1 MIPKRL
7 VIALALASLGMASPP
22 GCQSVS
28 TPLVVDGPKAHV
40 DASVMGECGTVV
52 DIPHRF
58 LPDDETSRLWARDR
72 ATLGD
77 CRKLNHAKAT
87 TIKALV
93 Q

>member
-1 MIPKRL
+1 
-7 VIALALASLGMASPP
+7 
-22 GCQSVS
+22 
-28 TPLVVDGPKAHV
+28 
-40 DASVMGECGTVV
+40 MGECGTVV